1 MADTTAYSFILHCR
15 LVIMHDPNKSCWVI
29 ILFIIGKGW
38 PMRQTTAQDLVVPLP
53 WQEKKRR
60 EEKQALYGIDSL
72 GPRQPQGMQGRQL
85 IKCYVGLG

>member
-1 MADTTAYSFILHCR
+1 MLGYYFIYYWEGLAYEADHGTGPCGPIALA
-15 LVIMHDPNKSCWVI
+15 
-29 ILFIIGKGW
+29 G
-38 PMRQTTAQDLVVPLP
+38 
-53 WQEKKRR
+53 KKRR